1 MTIREKLEQYRAL
14 RVEVRNLEQWISD
27 IQTQEVSS
35 CDIVKMSSPEF
46 PFTEHSS
53 KVIGYAI
60 DKITLQKV
68 VGIYKDRLEKAMAM
82 MLEVETFISSVEDS
96 EMRELL
102 RLRYVEGLPWW
113 KIPMRLEMVGDGTW
127 QCKKVYRFLQNFEN
141 RQESQGRQGV

>member
-14 RVEVRNLEQWISD
+14 KNEIRNLERRISD
-27 IQTQEVSS
+27 MQTKRISS

-53 KVIGYAI
+53 KVIGHAI
-60 DKITLQKV
+60 DKTTLQKV
-68 VGIYKDRLEKAMAM
+68 VGIYKDRIEKAMAM
-82 MLEVETFISSVEDS
+82 LLEVETFISSVEDS

-113 KIPMRLEMVGDGTW
+113 KIPMPLGMAGDGSW
-127 QCKKVYRFLQNFEN
+127 QRRLVYGFLQNFEN
-141 RQESQGRQGV
+141 CPESSD

>member
-14 RVEVRNLEQWISD
+14 RVEVRNLEQRISD
-27 IQTQEVSS
+27 MQTQEVSS

-53 KVIGYAI
+53 KVIGHAI
-60 DKITLQKV
+60 DKTTLQKV
-68 VGIYKDRLEKAMAM
+68 VGIYKDRIEKAMAM
-82 MLEVETFISSVEDS
+82 LLEVETFISSVEGS

-113 KIPMRLEMVGDGTW
+113 KIPMRLEMAGDGSW
-127 QCKKVYRFLQNFEN
+127 QRRLVYGFLQNFEN
-141 RQESQGRQGV
+141 CPESPD

>member
-14 RVEVRNLEQWISD
+14 RVEVRNLEQRISD
-27 IQTQEVSS
+27 MQTQEVSS

-53 KVIGYAI
+53 KVIGHAI
-60 DKITLQKV
+60 DKTTLQKV
-68 VGIYKDRLEKAMAM
+68 VGIYKDRIEKAMAM
-82 MLEVETFISSVEDS
+82 LLEVETFISSVEDS

-113 KIPMRLEMVGDGTW
+113 KIPMRLEMAGDGGW
-127 QCKKVYRFLQNFEN
+127 QRRLVYGFLQNFEN
-141 RQESQGRQGV
+141 CPESPD

>member
-14 RVEVRNLEQWISD
+14 VVEVRNLEQRISD
-27 IQTQEVSS
+27 MQTQKVSS

-53 KVIGYAI
+53 KVIGHAI
-60 DKITLQKV
+60 DKTTLQKV
-68 VGIYKDRLEKAMAM
+68 VDIYKGRLEKAMAM
-82 MLEVETFISSVEDS
+82 LLEVETFISSVEDS

-113 KIPMRLEMVGDGTW
+113 KIPMRLEMAGDGSW
-127 QCKKVYRFLQNFEN
+127 QRRLVYGFLQNFEN
-141 RQESQGRQGV
+141 CPESPD

>member
-14 RVEVRNLEQWISD
+14 VVEVRNLEQRISD
-27 IQTQEVSS
+27 MQTQEVSS

-53 KVIGYAI
+53 KVIGHAI
-60 DKITLQKV
+60 DKTTLQKV
-68 VGIYKDRLEKAMAM
+68 VGIYKDRIEKAMAM
-82 MLEVETFISSVEDS
+82 LLEVETFISSVEDS

-113 KIPMRLEMVGDGTW
+113 KIPMRLGMAGDGSW
-127 QCKKVYRFLQNFEN
+127 QRRLVYGFLQNFEN
-141 RQESQGRQGV
+141 CPESSD

>member
-14 RVEVRNLEQWISD
+14 KNEIRNLERRISD
-27 IQTQEVSS
+27 MQTKRISS

-53 KVIGYAI
+53 KVIGHAI
-60 DKITLQKV
+60 DKTTLQKV
-68 VGIYKDRLEKAMAM
+68 VGIYKDRIEKAMAM

-102 RLRYVEGLPWW
+102 RLRYIEGLPWW
-113 KIPMRLEMVGDGTW
+113 KIPMRLEMAGDGTW
-127 QCKKVYRFLQNFEN
+127 QCKKVYGFLQNFEN
-141 RQESQGRQGV
+141 RQENQG

>member
-14 RVEVRNLEQWISD
+14 KIEIRNLERRISD
-27 IQTQEVSS
+27 MQTETVSS

-53 KVIGYAI
+53 KVIGHAI
-60 DKITLQKV
+60 DKTTLQKV
-68 VGIYKDRLEKAMAM
+68 VGIYKDRIEKAMAM
-82 MLEVETFISSVEDS
+82 LLEVETFISSVEDS

-113 KIPMRLEMVGDGTW
+113 KIPMPLGMAGDGSW
-127 QCKKVYRFLQNFEN
+127 QRRLVYGFLQNFEN
-141 RQESQGRQGV
+141 CPESSD

>member
-14 RVEVRNLEQWISD
+14 VVEVRNLEQRISD
-27 IQTQEVSS
+27 MQTQKVSS

-53 KVIGYAI
+53 KVIGHAI
-60 DKITLQKV
+60 DKTTLQKV
-68 VGIYKDRLEKAMAM
+68 VDIYKGRLEKAMAM

-102 RLRYVEGLPWW
+102 RLRYVEGLPWR
-113 KIPMRLEMVGDGTW
+113 KIPGMLGHAGDGSTEF
-127 QCKKVYRFLQNFEN
+127 KKMRNFLKGFNIFN
-141 RQESQGRQGV
+141 K

>member
-14 RVEVRNLEQWISD
+14 RVEVRNLEQRISD
-27 IQTQEVSS
+27 VQTQEVSS

-53 KVIGYAI
+53 KVIGHAI
-60 DKITLQKV
+60 DKTTLQKV
-68 VGIYKDRLEKAMAM
+68 VGIYKDRIEKAMAM
-82 MLEVETFISSVEDS
+82 LLEVETFISSVEDS

-113 KIPMRLEMVGDGTW
+113 KIPMRLGMAGDGSW
-127 QCKKVYRFLQNFEN
+127 QRRLVYGFLQNFEN
-141 RQESQGRQGV
+141 CPESSD

>member
-14 RVEVRNLEQWISD
+14 RVEVRNLEQRISD
-27 IQTQEVSS
+27 MQTQEVSS

-53 KVIGYAI
+53 KVIGHAI
-60 DKITLQKV
+60 DKTTLQKV
-68 VGIYKDRLEKAMAM
+68 VGIYKDRIEKAMAM

-102 RLRYVEGLPWW
+102 RLRYIEGLPWW
-113 KIPMRLEMVGDGTW
+113 EIPMRLGMAGDGSW
-127 QCKKVYRFLQNFEN
+127 QRRLVYGFLQNFEN
-141 RQESQGRQGV
+141 CPESSD

>member
-14 RVEVRNLEQWISD
+14 VAEVRNLEQRISD
-27 IQTQEVSS
+27 MQTQKVSS

-53 KVIGYAI
+53 KVIGHAI
-60 DKITLQKV
+60 DKTMLQKV
-68 VGIYKDRLEKAMAM
+68 VDIYKDRLEKAMAM

-113 KIPMRLEMVGDGTW
+113 KIPMRLEMAGDGSW
-127 QCKKVYRFLQNFEN
+127 QRRLVYGFLQNFEN
-141 RQESQGRQGV
+141 CPESSD